1 MGNTTA
7 HRKGFRGS
15 RRLILA
21 WASALLAASVMAT
34 AAGADTGGIS
44 GTGGTSGGDDEGGGG
59 GGVSG
64 TYCST
69 TKSYPIIT
77 SKNKA
82 CAPQSAPQKVKD
94 VIQAANV
101 IRNKPYR
108 WGGGHSG
115 WGIDSG
121 YDCSGAVSYALH
133 AQGETG
139 WLSYPMNSGGL
150 ANWALADKG
159 AWITVF
165 AHSGH
170 VYLRI
175 GQPGQPKLRW
185 DTSGTGG
192 SGPSWT
198 TQMRSPSGFKV
209 RHPNGY

>member
-1 MGNTTA
+1 MQSNRQKLSGRVA
-7 HRKGFRGS
+7 V
-15 RRLILA
+15 A
-21 WASALLAASVMAT
+21 VT
-34 AAGADTGGIS
+34 AAIAVLGLQAGTAGAGTTSGGIS
-44 GTGGTSGGDDEGGGG
+44 EPSS

-139 WLSYPMNSGGL
+139 WLSSPLASG
-150 ANWALADKG
+150 ALARWG
-159 AWITVF
+159 HSGRGSWITVV
-165 AHSGH
+165 ANSGH
-170 VYLRI
+170 VWLRV
-175 GQPGQPKLRW
+175 GQPGKPKIRW

-192 SGPSWT
+192 SGPSWHSS
-198 TQMRSPSGFKV
+198 MRSTSGYNR
-209 RHPNGY
+209 RHPAGY